1 MFART
6 FKRSR
11 DLVEPGGGRR
21 DAKGRATCPRSRVL
35 DSARAEPAAGRPAR
49 PRVRRKAVRRTR
61 PGGRPQCALGHEQG
75 RPADRTRVEKGKSVG
90 VGVDVGGRSMIKKKT
105 EVVQGK
111 NQIIPT
117 A

>member
-11 DLVEPGGGRR
+11 DLVERGGGRR
-21 DAKGRATCPRSRVL
+21 EAQGRATCPRSRLL

-61 PGGRPQCALGHEQG
+61 HGGRPQFA
-75 RPADRTRVEKGKSVG
+75 
-90 VGVDVGGRSMIKKKT
+90 RSEEYTSELQSLKRISYASFCLKKT
-105 EVVQGK
+105 QKHTRMTYNEPMD
-111 NQIIPT
+111 IHT
-117 A
+117 EL